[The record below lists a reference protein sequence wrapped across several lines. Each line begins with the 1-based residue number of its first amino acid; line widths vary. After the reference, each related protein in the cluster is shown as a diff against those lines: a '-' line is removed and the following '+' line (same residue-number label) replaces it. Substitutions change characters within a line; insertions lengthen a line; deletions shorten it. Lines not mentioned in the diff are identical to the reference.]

1 MTLENNF
8 NLKLREKF
16 LEILV
21 RESKVSSNS
30 TSDQLLFGQVEEWFP
45 EDLLGWATVLL
56 LYWVSVKWAQF
67 K

>member
-56 LYWVSVKWAQF
+56 LYWVSVKWPQF

>member
-1 MTLENNF
+1 MTTLMCLSIVQNHRSEIILNFRKMTLENNF

-30 TSDQLLFGQVEEWFP
+30 TSDQLLFGQVEE
-45 EDLLGWATVLL
+45 
-56 LYWVSVKWAQF
+56 
-67 K
+67 